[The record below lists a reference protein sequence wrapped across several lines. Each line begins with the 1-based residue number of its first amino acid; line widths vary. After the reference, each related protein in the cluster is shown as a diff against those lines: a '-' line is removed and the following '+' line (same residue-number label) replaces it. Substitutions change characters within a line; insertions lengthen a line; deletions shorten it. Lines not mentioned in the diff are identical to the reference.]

1 MRRTYTERL
10 QKKEFRMGI
19 VNRIKDLAPRDRSMM
34 VEQILQEKH
43 TIPYARNDTLSRA
56 TIYRW
61 LKEFRENGDAGAV
74 LMGKIRVDRQTFNAL
89 TEVQKQA
96 LKRWRFDGSYR
107 TLRDLREELM
117 EHESTSSDTIPSE
130 STIGRFLREQGL
142 SRSELLK
149 GIKPQG
155 KIRLAFE
162 AEYPMQLWMADTK
175 GPDVLVED
183 PEHPGQLVPAKPI
196 VLIDDHSRYIV
207 AAWYVI
213 AENEQ
218 AVIELF
224 CRAILLYGI
233 PEMLFVDRGSPYM
246 GKSLKRAAN
255 LIGCNIIHAARKD
268 CQAKGKIE
276 RVLRTCHE
284 RFEHEMKAS
293 KKDCTILEEY
303 NLYLEA
309 YIGQDYNRRVH
320 SETGRV
326 PEERFFSFLAE
337 FRRWISRDS
346 LLMVFLPV
354 RTASVS
360 KVGLIRVDNLKY
372 LVNDSTLWG
381 KKVEVR
387 CGHHDKS
394 KAYVWYDDRYYGEAF
409 VYTEENDFIK
419 RQQITQNIVEVPEI
433 SLPDIKDVPIYG
445 RLERQLARH
454 REEIEGMDLNGQIS
468 YARQK
473 KDQVRAD
480 LLKKESSN
488 TILEPGKRRDFEVDG
503 FIYLLMKLLR
513 RQFTPSERFAVHAV
527 WSSVG
532 PIDEKLARSTVGR
545 LLGEEYPTEDLKG
558 YLEEIRLAVI
568 TNGHRD

>member
-1 MRRTYTERL
+1 MD
-10 QKKEFRMGI
+10 I
-19 VNRIKDLAPRDRSMM
+19 VNRIKDLTPKERSIIIAR
-34 VEQILQEKH
+34 ILLEKH
-43 TIPYARNDTLSRA
+43 IIPYARSDTLSRT

-61 LKEFRENGDAGAV
+61 LKEFRENGDAGSV
-74 LMGKIRVDRQTFNAL
+74 LMGKVRSDRGTFSAL
-89 TEVQKQA
+89 TEIQKEA
-96 LKRWRFDGSYR
+96 LKRWRFDGPYR

-117 EHESTSSDTIPSE
+117 EHESTALEPIPSE
-130 STIGRFLREQGL
+130 STIGRFLRGQNL

-175 GPDVLVED
+175 GPDVYVED
-183 PEHPGQLVPAKPI
+183 PEHPGQLVAAKPI
-196 VLIDDHSRYIV
+196 VLIDDNSRYIV

-213 AENEQ
+213 VENEQ

-233 PEMLFVDRGSPYM
+233 PEILFVDRGSPYM
-246 GKSLKRAAN
+246 GKSLKRAAS
-255 LIGCNIIHAARKD
+255 LIGCNIIHAARQD

-276 RVLRTCHE
+276 RVLKTCHE

-293 KKDCTILEEY
+293 KKDCIILEEY

-309 YIGQDYNRRVH
+309 YIGQDYNRNVH
-320 SETGRV
+320 SETRQT
-326 PEERFFSFLAE
+326 PEERFFSFPAE
-337 FRRWISRDS
+337 YRRWISRDS
-346 LLMVFLPV
+346 LFMIFLPV
-354 RTASVS
+354 CTSKVS
-360 KVGLIRVDNLKY
+360 KVGLVRVNTLKY

-381 KKVEVR
+381 KRIEVR
-387 CGHHDKS
+387 CGYFDKS
-394 KAYVWYDDRYYGEAF
+394 KVFVWYEDRYYGEAY

-419 RQQITQNIVEVPEI
+419 RQEMTQRIVTVPEI
-433 SLPDIKDVPIYG
+433 SLPDIRRVPLYG

-454 REEIEGMDLNGQIS
+454 REEIEGMDLNGQLS
-468 YARQK
+468 HVRQK
-473 KDQVRAD
+473 KNRVRSD
-480 LLKKESSN
+480 LLRKESSN
-488 TILEPGKRRDFEVDG
+488 TVPAPNKKEDFEVDE

-513 RQFTPSERFAVHAV
+513 RQFTPSERLAVHTL
-527 WSSVG
+527 WRSVG
-532 PIDEKLARSTVGR
+532 SIDEKLIRNTVGR

-568 TNGHRD
+568 TNRNPNE